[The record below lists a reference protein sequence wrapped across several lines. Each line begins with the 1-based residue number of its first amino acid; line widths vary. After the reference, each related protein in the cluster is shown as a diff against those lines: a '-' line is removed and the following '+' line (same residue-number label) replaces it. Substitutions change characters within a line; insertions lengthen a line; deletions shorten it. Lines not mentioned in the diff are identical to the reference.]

1 MKLGKNGDRMKK
13 LFKKLSSD
21 MSFNIIGGLVF
32 LVIMFG
38 VIISIIGNR
47 SFVSAFK
54 NEYSSVTYHMAD
66 TAALFVNG
74 DHIEE
79 YLAGGEQQ
87 EYADTK
93 RRLDGCCRRLNVSL
107 IYVIRVDTSD
117 YSRFVSVFN
126 AVNNAVDNSKY
137 TEWELGYQRSATN
150 DEYRRKYKAIYE
162 DGAPFETIF
171 RLRPTDGAHP
181 HMTTLVPVKNSDGE
195 VTAILCM
202 QRPVREM
209 KDALRP
215 YFLLIILGIVILDIV
230 ISVLTATFLR
240 KAVIKPVEK
249 VSKEAARFAKEHA
262 LSEPLGEISRYD
274 EISELAG
281 SIDSMESD
289 MVKYIENLTAVTSER
304 ERMSAELTI
313 AAAIQNDAIPDD
325 FPAFPDRHEF
335 DIYGLMDPAREVGG
349 DFYNFFFIDDDHLA
363 LVMADV
369 SGKGIPGA
377 LFMMIT
383 SILLSNRVK
392 EGGTPA
398 EVLRLMNDDICEHNQ
413 ADMFE
418 TVWLGI
424 LEISTGKIIA
434 SNAGHEYP
442 AIYRK
447 GGKFELFKD
456 KHGFVL
462 GGMPGMKYKDYEL
475 QLGAGDKLFLYT
487 DGLPESTNI
496 ENRMLGT
503 DGMIEALNRY
513 KDGTPKDI
521 IEGVL
526 KISEDFVGDADQFDD
541 LTMLCIEIKET
552 GKVTAEET

>member
-181 HMTTLVPVKNSDGE
+181 HMTTLVPVKNSD
-195 VTAILCM
+195 AH
-202 QRPVREM
+202 
-209 KDALRP
+209 DN
-215 YFLLIILGIVILDIV
+215 
-230 ISVLTATFLR
+230 
-240 KAVIKPVEK
+240 
-249 VSKEAARFAKEHA
+249 
-262 LSEPLGEISRYD
+262 SR
-274 EISELAG
+274 
-281 SIDSMESD
+281 
-289 MVKYIENLTAVTSER
+289 
-304 ERMSAELTI
+304 
-313 AAAIQNDAIPDD
+313 
-325 FPAFPDRHEF
+325 
-335 DIYGLMDPAREVGG
+335 
-349 DFYNFFFIDDDHLA
+349 
-363 LVMADV
+363 
-369 SGKGIPGA
+369 
-377 LFMMIT
+377 
-383 SILLSNRVK
+383 
-392 EGGTPA
+392 
-398 EVLRLMNDDICEHNQ
+398 
-413 ADMFE
+413 
-418 TVWLGI
+418 
-424 LEISTGKIIA
+424 TG
-434 SNAGHEYP
+434 
-442 AIYRK
+442 
-447 GGKFELFKD
+447 
-456 KHGFVL
+456 
-462 GGMPGMKYKDYEL
+462 
-475 QLGAGDKLFLYT
+475 
-487 DGLPESTNI
+487 
-496 ENRMLGT
+496 
-503 DGMIEALNRY
+503 
-513 KDGTPKDI
+513 
-521 IEGVL
+521 
-526 KISEDFVGDADQFDD
+526 
-541 LTMLCIEIKET
+541 
-552 GKVTAEET
+552 